1 MKKYLL
7 LLTSILVAITTTGQ
21 NLESFGSINPT
32 NTTNQSTVPQQLP
45 IDVRSWQIDEH
56 LGIADTCGVDT
67 IITSFQDNT
76 PPDKYS
82 IANSWTGNLGSP
94 LQSKIFFDRTQKT
107 RFLFSNPY
115 DVYAINVED
124 VRFFNTKTPYA
135 NLTYRT
141 SLPSLQDEDNFR
153 ALYTMNFNKYL
164 NFGGLFNFILGR
176 GRYKYQVA
184 RALNGGFWGSYSGKR
199 YEFNMVVM
207 FNDFRNQENGGIK
220 DVDALNSSSQY
231 KYVVTNF
238 ADAVNAIST
247 YKSAIFYFNHKYS
260 LGFEQ
265 ERKLKT
271 DSTVYDFVPVTSFI
285 HTVKYENAKKR
296 YTEATG
302 NDFYANV
309 YYSSQ
314 NTLDSIRYQNLRN
327 TFALTLEEK
336 FNTLLK
342 FGLAAFVE
350 HELIRNTN
358 YSIGFKFLDEY
369 EQNIY
374 LGGQLSKNEG
384 EFIKYNFKGQLAFA
398 GKRIGDFSLQ
408 GNINTNFKVFTDTIG
423 IKASGEVKNT
433 SPEFFVNHYF
443 SNHFE
448 WANDFAKTF
457 DVRIHSQLTSK
468 LTGLSLGFDLANI
481 RNYIYFDYNALPAQF
496 SGNLQVMAFAL
507 QANLKL
513 WKIHWDNKATYQ
525 ITSNREILPLP
536 DLALYSNLYFKTKLF
551 DVLTTQVGISCR
563 FHTEYYGNAYMPAT
577 GQFYLQNNTLLG
589 NYPDLNVYANFH
601 LKRLRFYFR
610 YAHFNMYRFG
620 GKGYQLMPGYPINP
634 ATFQMG
640 LSWTFYN

>member
-7 LLTSILVAITTTGQ
+7 LLISIGATIAATGQ
-21 NLESFGSINPT
+21 NFESFGQDNPT
-32 NTTNQSTVPQQLP
+32 KTSNKSTVPQQLP

-56 LGIADTCGVDT
+56 LGIADTCDVDT
-67 IITSFQDNT
+67 VITSFQDNT
-76 PPDKYS
+76 PPYKYS

-115 DVYAINVED
+115 DVYAVNVED
-124 VRFFNTKTPYA
+124 VKFFNTKTPYA

-141 SLPSLQDEDNFR
+141 SLPSFQDEDYFR

-176 GRYKYQVA
+176 GRYKYQVS

-199 YEFNMVVM
+199 YEFNMAVM

-220 DVDALNSSSQY
+220 DVNALNRSSQY
-231 KYVVTNF
+231 KYLATNF
-238 ADAVNAIST
+238 SDAVKAIST

-260 LGFEQ
+260 LGFEK

-296 YTEATG
+296 YTEAAK
-302 NDFYANV
+302 NDFYANT
-309 YYSSQ
+309 YHSPQS
-314 NTLDSIRYQNLRN
+314 TLDSIRYQNLRN

-350 HELIRNTN
+350 HELIRNTD
-358 YSIGFKFLDEY
+358 YSTNIKFLDEY

-374 LGGQLSKNEG
+374 LGGQLSKNGG
-384 EFIKYNFKGQLAFA
+384 EFIKYNFKGQLTFA
-398 GKRIGDFSLQ
+398 GRRIGDFSLQ
-408 GNINTNFKVFTDTIG
+408 GNINTKFKVLTDTIG
-423 IKASGEVKNT
+423 IKASGEVNSV
-433 SPEFFVNHYF
+433 SPEFFVNNYF

-448 WANDFAKTF
+448 WANDFAKTS

-468 LTGLSLGFDLANI
+468 KTGIALGFNLANI
-481 RNYIYFDYNALPAQF
+481 RNCIYFDHNALPAQF
-496 SGNLQVMAFAL
+496 SDNLQVMAFDL
-507 QANLKL
+507 QANLRL
-513 WKIHWDNKATYQ
+513 WKIHLDNKASYQ
-525 ITSNREILPLP
+525 ITSNGEILPLP

-551 DVLTTQVGISCR
+551 DVLTTQIGVSCR

-601 LKRLRFYFR
+601 LKRIRFYFQ
-610 YAHFNMYRFG
+610 YAHLNMYLFG
-620 GKGYQLMPGYPINP
+620 GKGYQLMPGYTINP

-640 LSWTFYN
+640 LSWAFYN